1 MSNLQL
7 ERALESIDLD
17 VYFSILKEIIH
28 ADKILHDEQMVY
40 LRDQA
45 KLLDY
50 DLEKLEKNL
59 KTYKDIDWES
69 TSSITK
75 NIIIR
80 DCIIMAYTNGKYH
93 EDEAK
98 MIREIAQKMGMD
110 ESKIG
115 DIESW
120 LNDYWAVMQRAE
132 SILFQ

>member
-45 KLLDY
+45 ELLDY

-59 KTYKDIDWES
+59 KTHKDIDWES
-69 TSSITK
+69 TSGITK

-80 DCIIMAYTNGKYH
+80 DCIIMAYTNGEYH

-98 MIREIAQKMGMD
+98 MIRDIAQKMGMN